1 MGLKAQ
7 IAAGVMRA
15 FIAIGDVA
23 KNLTYVKVSGEGVR
37 DIETGETVFTETRF
51 PVPMAVFVRMKTDEL
66 GDDIAAQQDSKLI
79 FPLIYVGGDS
89 YEFAE
94 ADYIIDR
101 VGRQWEIKR
110 YMGEPSQSCFIA
122 QVRD

>member
-1 MGLKAQ
+1 MSLKAQ

-23 KNLTYVKVSGEGVR
+23 KNLTYVKVSGTGVN
-37 DIETGETVFTETRF
+37 DIETGEAVFTETRF

-79 FPLIYVGGDS
+79 FPLVYVGGDDFE
-89 YEFAE
+89 YAE
-94 ADYIIDR
+94 GDYVLDR
-101 VGRQWEIKR
+101 VGRHWEVKK